1 MQQKGRA
8 GSNIRNGGGVKMA
21 TDEMKLNT
29 DGMHLK

>member
-21 TDEMKLNT
+21 TDGMKLNT